1 MRHPIAFAA
10 LATSTTVLV
19 AALREVRPALFF
31 LAFGIVCF
39 ALAALVRDAALPH
52 TYGPLFWV
60 TAGAVQLAAFG
71 MIQPSR
77 PTDPAL
83 GILAML
89 GAGYLILGTIA
100 WLRTR
105 FS

>member
-1 MRHPIAFAA
+1 MRHPIALAA

-19 AALREVRPALFF
+19 AALRDVRPAMFF
-31 LAFGIVCF
+31 FAFGIACF
-39 ALAALVRDAALPH
+39 ALAGLVRDAALPH

-71 MIQPSR
+71 MIEPSR
-77 PTDPAL
+77 PTDPVL
-83 GILAML
+83 GLLVVL
-89 GAGYLILGTIA
+89 GTGYLVLGTIA
-100 WLRTR
+100 WLRAR

>member
-1 MRHPIAFAA
+1 MRHPIALAT

-31 LAFGIVCF
+31 FAFGVACF
-39 ALAALVRDAALPH
+39 ALAGLVRDAALPD

-60 TAGAVQLAAFG
+60 TVGALQLAAFG
-71 MIQPSR
+71 VIQPSR
-77 PTDPAL
+77 PTDPVL
-83 GILAML
+83 GLLAVL
-89 GAGYLILGTIA
+89 GAGYLVLGAIA
-100 WLRTR
+100 WLRAR